1 MTDLT
6 AQADH
11 IAKRAE
17 AQTQATVESCT
28 ARSLSLLAVLS
39 PLQNQT
45 PEPGS
50 DHAVCNDT
58 RQARSRTIRLH
69 YSSRRIWP
77 RVLIVF

>member
-17 AQTQATVESCT
+17 GKAQTLATVESCT

-50 DHAVCNDT
+50 D
-58 RQARSRTIRLH
+58 Q
-69 YSSRRIWP
+69 RRMQ
-77 RVLIVF
+77 RH